1 MYKVLMYVAK
11 EQNKEE
17 VMKVKNRRGPKT
29 GQLTGA
35 EVRKLSQFG
44 FWRETT
50 ERVWDKM
57 GREGREDELSIST
70 SLNSEVSLLPY
81 L

>member
-29 GQLTGA
+29 GQFSWSRS
-35 EVRKLSQFG
+35 E
-44 FWRETT
+44 ETKSIWFL
-50 ERVWDKM
+50 ERD
-57 GREGREDELSIST
+57 
-70 SLNSEVSLLPY
+70 N
-81 L
+81 